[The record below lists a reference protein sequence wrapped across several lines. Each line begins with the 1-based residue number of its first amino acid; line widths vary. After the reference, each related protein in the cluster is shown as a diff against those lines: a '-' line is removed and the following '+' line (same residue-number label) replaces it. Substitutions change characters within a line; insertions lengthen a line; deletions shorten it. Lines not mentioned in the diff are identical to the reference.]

1 MRRDADGRPSQD
13 ISNGWRWE
21 VRVDISQDPKA
32 THYCACCGLTMKAR
46 EVLDCPVRDGD
57 LCEAKKRVAKKAKP
71 RVVITRD
78 EHEAL
83 LQVLFAARPFANL
96 VSTWG
101 DHKRALQKAIDAADK
116 LAEKRRERARGE

>member
-1 MRRDADGRPSQD
+1 
-13 ISNGWRWE
+13 

-32 THYCACCGLTMKAR
+32 THYCAHCGLTMKAR
-46 EVLDCPVRDGD
+46 EVVDCPMRDGD
-57 LCEAKKRVAKKAKP
+57 LCEAKKRSTKKPAP
-71 RVVITRD
+71 RVVITRA

-101 DHKRALQKAIDAADK
+101 DHKRALQRAIDAADK
-116 LAEKRRERARGE
+116 LAARPRRERAKP